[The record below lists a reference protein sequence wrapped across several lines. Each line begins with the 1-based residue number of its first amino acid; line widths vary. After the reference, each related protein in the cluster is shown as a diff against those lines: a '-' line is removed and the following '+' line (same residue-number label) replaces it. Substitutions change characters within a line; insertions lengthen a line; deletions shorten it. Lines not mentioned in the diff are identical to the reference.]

1 MEELVIAA
9 AERKEAVRQFKER
22 KPSAGIYVLRCHRT
36 GRAWV
41 DSSPNLDAARNGQLF
56 QLRQKLHRNQELQ
69 VEWNVQGEESF
80 EFAVLEVLPEDT
92 PSLNL
97 RDRLNE
103 RRQFWAGRPM
113 HEGKSQ

>member
-1 MEELVIAA
+1 MGRLLTKFGRR
-9 AERKEAVRQFKER
+9 AEWAII
-22 KPSAGIYVLRCHRT
+22 PA
-36 GRAWV
+36 
-41 DSSPNLDAARNGQLF
+41 SP
-56 QLRQKLHRNQELQ
+56 KLHRNQELQ